1 MGDTGNRR
9 IECRV
14 VELTKAA
21 RDVHV
26 VHLDVGAGGPFSFR
40 AGQYASLTFDGF
52 AARDYSM
59 ANRPDERPLEFHIRE
74 TGDDGASDYV
84 ARGLRLGERVSLAG
98 PFGDAWLR
106 ADHAGP
112 VLAVAGSS
120 GLAPIKSI
128 VEAALAGGAPP
139 AIHLYFGARDE
150 PDIYLEDRF
159 EALARDIPNFRYVTV
174 LSEPSAATPRR
185 TGNVTDAI
193 AADLATLDGF
203 KAYVAGPPAMVE
215 AAVALLRRRGMAD
228 ADIHADPFHSEAEMA
243 ALRAEGFN
251 R

>member
-1 MGDTGNRR
+1 MDESANHRV
-9 IECRV
+9 ECRV
-14 VELTKAA
+14 VGLTKAA

-26 VHLDVGAGGPFSFR
+26 VHLDVAAGGPFSFR
-40 AGQYASLTFDGF
+40 AGQFASLTFDGF

-59 ANRPDERPLEFHIRE
+59 ANRPDEKPLEFHIRE

-84 ARGLRLGERVSLAG
+84 ARGLRLGERISLEG

-128 VEAALAGGAPP
+128 VETALAGRARG

-150 PDIYLEDRF
+150 PDVYLEDRF
-159 EALARDIPNFRYVTV
+159 LGLARQYANFRYVTV
-174 LSEPSAATPRR
+174 LSEPSAATSRR

-193 AADLATLDGF
+193 DADLATLDGF
-203 KAYVAGPPAMVE
+203 EAYVAGPPVMVE

-228 ADIHADPFHSEAEMA
+228 ADIHADPFYSEAEMA
-243 ALRAEGFN
+243 ARAEGFN

>member
-1 MGDTGNRR
+1 MDESANHRV
-9 IECRV
+9 ECRV
-14 VELTKAA
+14 VGLTKAA

-26 VHLDVGAGGPFSFR
+26 VHLDVAAGGRFSFR
-40 AGQYASLTFDGF
+40 AGQFASLTFDGF

-59 ANRPDERPLEFHIRE
+59 ANRPDEKPLEFHICE

-84 ARGLRLGERVSLAG
+84 ARGLRLGERVSLEG
-98 PFGDAWLR
+98 PLGDAWLR

-128 VEAALAGGAPP
+128 VETALAGRARR

-150 PDIYLEDRF
+150 PDVYLEDRF
-159 EALARDIPNFRYVTV
+159 LGLARQYANFRYVTV
-174 LSEPSAATPRR
+174 LSEPSVATSRR

-193 AADLATLDGF
+193 DADLATLDGF
-203 KAYVAGPPAMVE
+203 EAYVAGPPVMVE
-215 AAVALLRRRGMAD
+215 VAVALLRRRGMAD
-228 ADIHADPFHSEAEMA
+228 ADIHADPFYSEAEMA
-243 ALRAEGFN
+243 ARAEGFN